1 MNELAIIEFDGYI
14 PFDEYR
20 QPAVLPHLPFRG
32 LTENIAVAY
41 LDFHLKFVLRKIK
54 RKLWSD
60 EVCRYMNDYPDE
72 NAICLNTEDV
82 CPRCYDCDVST
93 Q

>member
-1 MNELAIIEFDGYI
+1 M
-14 PFDEYR
+14 
-20 QPAVLPHLPFRG
+20 
-32 LTENIAVAY
+32 AY